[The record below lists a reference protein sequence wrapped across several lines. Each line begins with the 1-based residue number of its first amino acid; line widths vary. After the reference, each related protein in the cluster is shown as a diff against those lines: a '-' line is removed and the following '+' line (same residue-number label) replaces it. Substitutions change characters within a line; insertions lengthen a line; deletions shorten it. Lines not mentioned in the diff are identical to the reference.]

1 MAFLHLVGSG
11 VLVYAVDV
19 NGDDAVFHEDVRL
32 VPLSGGLLARRVHV
46 LYDREEGTFLSRAL
60 LVLDKVGELTVAAL
74 NLYSPSSSSAGN
86 RTCFPDTI
94 NVSFVMSLTA
104 RGKCLFLK

>member
-46 LYDREEGTFLSRAL
+46 LYDWEEGTFLSRAL
-60 LVLDKVGELTVAAL
+60 LVLDKVGASQQYEQSGPPGLQVAFDTVREGIL
-74 NLYSPSSSSAGN
+74 EIY
-86 RTCFPDTI
+86 D
-94 NVSFVMSLTA
+94 V
-104 RGKCLFLK
+104 